1 MYKSRLPPNCANM
14 VPKSSPKCTQFV
26 KKELWEVLVEVLG
39 SQVAKVSP
47 GGALGAHLGPKK
59 IHLGPKKAALGPK
72 MAKMSPNRVQNCPQE
87 SANRALDTIFA
98 DFR

>member
-1 MYKSRLPPNCANM
+1 MYKSRLPQNCANM

-47 GGALGAHLGPKK
+47 GGALGAHLGAKK
-59 IHLGPKKAALGPK
+59 VTSWAQEGSFGAQDGQNESQQGPKL
-72 MAKMSPNRVQNCPQE
+72 SPRECQ
-87 SANRALDTIFA
+87 
-98 DFR
+98 